1 MKNKYSILI
10 FYQGKKMKKILLCL
24 LCISF
29 SFGFLSCVKNTV
41 NQNESASQETK
52 QTANATEKKHRE
64 NIQVTGVVPELTM
77 LTLIPSVEPELLRNV
92 MPNSWRQLERLTI
105 DEEHEFLRENINA
118 LLEVERSL
126 RNTGRH
132 NYFSVYR
139 QQVGVDTFYRI
150 VTTEESGPSFMSR
163 AIQFTQFLIHQN
175 IFLVSAS
182 YKDIGAT
189 QFYWVV
195 GFCSIDIISYGD
207 NAKAVMVTTVSISG
221 VDRDNPDNWSGT
233 APMRN
238 GQLFGGNWSRY
249 YFINDLLNGIRSPIR
264 INIDG
269 SHCLVDPDIPLRH
282 SLQNAFDGDLST
294 ALVAIPAEELMSI
307 SIGHTISGI
316 AIINSHTNDIVAQRG
331 NSQIRKIE
339 TVIFI
344 NEERRDVELAT
355 DTMSWQIIEGA
366 VGGFSVNAI
375 FPENNS
381 NNIFLTGL
389 NAYSIAHG
397 WLFGDIDE

>member
-1 MKNKYSILI
+1 MRIITKHILI
-10 FYQGKKMKKILLCL
+10 ALFAFML
-24 LCISF
+24 
-29 SFGFLSCVKNTV
+29 LSCNRTAQG
-41 NQNESASQETK
+41 NQNTAYQQGTDAAIET
-52 QTANATEKKHRE
+52 TVDVSE
-64 NIQVTGVVPELTM
+64 NEPAVFDVPEITN

-92 MPNSWRQLERLTI
+92 MPNSWRRLDRLTEA
-105 DEEHEFLRENINA
+105 EEQTFIAENINV
-118 LLEVERSL
+118 LLEIEEAHL
-126 RNTGRH
+126 RDLRQSNGSSH
-132 NYFSVYR
+132 KYFSIYR
-139 QQVGVDTFYRI
+139 QRVGFDAFYRI
-150 VTTEESGPSFMSR
+150 ISTTDSNPNFMSR
-163 AIQFTQFLIHQN
+163 AVYFDQYLVYQN
-175 IFLVSAS
+175 SLLVSTVYMQMS
-182 YKDIGAT
+182 AT
-189 QFYWVV
+189 QFGWIV
-195 GFCSIDIISYGD
+195 GFQSMDIILSRD
-207 NAKAVMVTTVSISG
+207 SAKGIMITTLSVGVGFEPDPSDWSITSS
-221 VDRDNPDNWSGT
+221 R
-233 APMRN
+233 RN
-238 GQLFGGNWSRY
+238 SRLFGGTESH
-249 YFINDLLNGIRSPIR
+249 YFLMGDLRNGIRSPIR
-264 INIDG
+264 ISA

-282 SLQNAFDGDLST
+282 SLQNAFDGYLST
-294 ALVAIPAEELMSI
+294 SFVAIPAEELMSI

-316 AIINSHTNDIVAQRG
+316 AIINSHTNDIVARRE